1 MRISY
6 CEYDLTDKDGCTMP
20 DKQQPAGVAEADIGE
35 IVITHQLSERTL
47 RPRDPEKESKA
58 LQTLATVIVEN
69 PRGVLKCLVRL
80 AIELCGAGSAGVSL
94 LEKTDD
100 GDVFRWVT
108 LAGEFAPYEG
118 GSTPYSWSPC
128 ELCLDKGG
136 PISLSYPERY
146 FTYFKQT
153 KPQIVEGL
161 VVPLRAGRKAV
172 GTIWIVSHDPDHK
185 FDSDDVRI
193 MTCLATFAGVAIHLN
208 ASIEA
213 AEREQQ
219 RAEESE
225 RELAEQGRELT
236 RSNSD
241 LQQFAYSISHD
252 LQEPLRIVAN
262 YTELLER
269 RVNGELAAEI
279 HDFVHTIGTAVH
291 RMKTMIDDLLA
302 YSRLTTDATL
312 TFGETSMN
320 GVLQW
325 ALMNL
330 SSAIRENDAVI
341 SSDPL
346 PTVDGDHTQLA
357 QVMQNLIG
365 NAIKYRSQETP
376 KVHISAEPAPGEWVF
391 TVADNGIG
399 MNSKY
404 KDLVFGAF
412 KRLHGREY
420 PGNGIGLAICKRI
433 VERHSGQI
441 WVESE
446 PGKGSK
452 FRFTLPRDQ

>member
-1 MRISY
+1 MS
-6 CEYDLTDKDGCTMP
+6 
-20 DKQQPAGVAEADIGE
+20 
-35 IVITHQLSERTL
+35 
-47 RPRDPEKESKA
+47 
-58 LQTLATVIVEN
+58 
-69 PRGVLKCLVRL
+69 
-80 AIELCGAGSAGVSL
+80 
-94 LEKTDD
+94 
-100 GDVFRWVT
+100 

-136 PISLSYPERY
+136 PILLWYPERY
-146 FTYFKQT
+146 FTYLKQT
-153 KPQIVEGL
+153 KPQIIESL
-161 VVPLRAGRKAV
+161 VVPLRAGTKAV
-172 GTIWIVSHDPDHK
+172 GTIWIVSHDPDRK
-185 FDSDDVRI
+185 FDSEDVRI
-193 MTCLATFAGVAIHLN
+193 MTWLATFAGVAIHLN

-225 RELAEQGRELT
+225 RELANQGRELT
-236 RSNSD
+236 RSNSE

-252 LQEPLRIVAN
+252 LQEPLRMVAN

-269 RVNGELAAEI
+269 RVEGQLAAEI

-330 SSAIRENDAVI
+330 SSAIGENDAVI
-341 SSDPL
+341 TSDPL
-346 PTVDGDHTQLA
+346 PTVEGDHTQLA

-365 NAIKYRSQETP
+365 NAIKYRSQEKP
-376 KVHISAEPAPGEWVF
+376 RIHLSAEPAAGEWVF

-446 PGKGSK
+446 PGGIEVS
-452 FRFTLPRDQ
+452 LYAASG

>member
-1 MRISY
+1 
-6 CEYDLTDKDGCTMP
+6 MP
-20 DKQQPAGVAEADIGE
+20 DTRQAAWAAEADIGE
-35 IVITHQLSERTL
+35 VLITEQLSHRAL
-47 RPRDPEKESKA
+47 RARDPEKESKA
-58 LQTLATVIVEN
+58 LQTLATAIIEN
-69 PRGVLKCLVRL
+69 PRGILKCLVRL
-80 AIELCGAGSAGVSL
+80 AIELCEAGSAGVSL

-100 GDVFRWVT
+100 GQVFRWVA
-108 LAGEFAPYEG
+108 LAGAFAPHEG

-128 ELCLDKGG
+128 ELCLEKNA
-136 PISLSYPERY
+136 PILVSYPERY
-146 FTYFKQT
+146 FTYLKQT
-153 KPQIVEGL
+153 APQIIEGL
-161 VVPLRAGRKAV
+161 VVPLRTGRKAA
-172 GTIWIVSHDPDHK
+172 GTIWIVSHDPDRK
-185 FDSDDVRI
+185 FDSEDVRI
-193 MTCLATFAGVAIHLN
+193 MTCLATFAGVAMHLN

-213 AEREQQ
+213 AEREQK

-225 RELAEQGRELT
+225 RELADQGRELT
-236 RSNSD
+236 RSNAD

-252 LQEPLRIVAN
+252 LQEPLRLVAN

-269 RVNGELAAEI
+269 RVHGELAAEI
-279 HDFVHTIGTAVH
+279 HEFVHTIGTAVH

-325 ALMNL
+325 SLMNL
-330 SSAIRENDAVI
+330 SSAIRESDATVT
-341 SSDPL
+341 SDPL
-346 PTVDGDHTQLA
+346 PTVEGDHTQLA

-365 NAIKYRSQETP
+365 NAIKYRSQEKP
-376 KVHISAEPAPGEWVF
+376 RIHISAEPARGEWVF

-399 MNSKY
+399 VNPKY
-404 KDLVFGAF
+404 KNLVFGAF

-452 FRFTLPRDQ
+452 FRFTLPRDR